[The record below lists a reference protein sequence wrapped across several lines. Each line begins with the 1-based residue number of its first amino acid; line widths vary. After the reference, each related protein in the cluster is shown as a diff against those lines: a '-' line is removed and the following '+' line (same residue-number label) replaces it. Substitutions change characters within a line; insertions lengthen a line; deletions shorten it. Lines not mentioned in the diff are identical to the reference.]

1 MTLRR
6 HLVFRWPQ
14 TTALFQV
21 TVFVAA
27 ILFCFFIFSS
37 LQSNWGNLALLRALS
52 TTRDGAMMYFPNQA
66 SPYLQGV
73 AHYRA
78 GNFSEA
84 RRHFQKS
91 LATHPDLARNFMLE
105 SALAE
110 GDGQKMIEM
119 LDLSRPSE
127 RIFLVKVLAEQGD
140 DLPIGIQKQSKD
152 MIKTDPLLASA
163 YLHLLLSKN
172 RFDEVIEFGSTLSE
186 NSDSPQIQFM
196 VGRAHFYKKDY
207 ANAARIFEEV
217 YNRQPILDNAVWLG
231 KALFNS
237 GRQEEGLHF
246 LETILQQPSGRRYIP
261 YLVDLS
267 VAYANVG
274 RCAEARQI
282 LHEATATDRTGDQ
295 RVLLESAQR
304 TVTGRCQE

>member
-1 MTLRR
+1 MRPSQQPLSG
-6 HLVFRWPQ
+6 WSQ
-14 TTALFQV
+14 TAQLFQAAALIIAISLYFFV
-21 TVFVAA
+21 FPSIQTNWANLMILKTLYTVR
-27 ILFCFFIFSS
+27 S
-37 LQSNWGNLALLRALS
+37 LTMASL
-52 TTRDGAMMYFPNQA
+52 PNQA
-66 SPYLQGV
+66 SPYLQGFV
-73 AHYRA
+73 EYRA

-91 LATHPDLARNFMLE
+91 LTTHPDLARNFMLE

-172 RFDEVIEFGSTLSE
+172 RFDEVVEFGSTLSE

-267 VAYANVG
+267 VAYASVG